1 MPNIL
6 SGTVTKT
13 GAMAKTITVTISR
26 RFEHPKLIK
35 QIERHH
41 KMLVHDEFQQ
51 AMVGDRVSI
60 IHGKPFSRRKH
71 FALQSINRHG
81 TDVPV
86 QRPLSS
92 GAGAGAEGRIP
103 GSKILGELRA
113 EATA

>member
-1 MPNIL
+1 
-6 SGTVTKT
+6 
-13 GAMAKTITVTISR
+13 
-26 RFEHPKLIK
+26 
-35 QIERHH
+35 
-41 KMLVHDEFQQ
+41 MLVHDEFQRAYAVFAGCIVSPVWCALSEYTTDDRAE

-86 QRPLSS
+86 PRPLSS